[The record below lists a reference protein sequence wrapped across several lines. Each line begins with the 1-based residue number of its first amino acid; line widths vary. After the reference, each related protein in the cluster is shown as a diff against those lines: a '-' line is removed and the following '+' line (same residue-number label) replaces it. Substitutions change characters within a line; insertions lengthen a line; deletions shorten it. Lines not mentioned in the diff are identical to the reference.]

1 MTYHYY
7 VTWFIDGSDDALL
20 SYFSSADT
28 LDLNDIMRHAA
39 HSEDVNL
46 DDITYTLC
54 SVLRT
59 ETEAFVIW

>member
-7 VTWFIDGSDDALL
+7 VTWFIDGSDDAFL
-20 SYFSSADT
+20 SYFSSDKP
-28 LDLNDIMRHAA
+28 LDLNDIMRTAA
-39 HSEDVNL
+39 ISEDVNL
-46 DDITYTLC
+46 DDVTYTLC